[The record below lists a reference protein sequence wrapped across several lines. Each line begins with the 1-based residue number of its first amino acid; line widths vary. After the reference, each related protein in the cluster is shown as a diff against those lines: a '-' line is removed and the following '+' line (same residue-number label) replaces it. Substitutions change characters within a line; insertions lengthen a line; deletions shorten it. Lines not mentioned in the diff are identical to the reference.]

1 MKDPSVRVL
10 SCRARCFEFQR
21 KEFQRGISGFN
32 DPEMSRLF
40 LQQVNGSYNNRL
52 DMTTAQSEWNGLDRL
67 GMTRRLVN
75 DLPRRQGDIQKHCDS
90 PCLCASV
97 VQKIIAYLNNSFKPK
112 SFYMKK
118 LFFMLAVVILNSLIA
133 CNSDAG
139 GMSATAKKN
148 KEVNTAIM
156 KAYESG
162 DLSKMGDYI
171 AADAVDHGGDTGDIK
186 GLDSIVAAMKRY
198 HDQTENVKT
207 EVIREMADDEYVIV
221 WSKVSGTAKVDMMGM
236 KAGQSYTLNG
246 VDIGKFKDG
255 KAVEHW
261 LYMDPKELA
270 QMMMPSLSNTF
281 PASDAIM
288 TSDTAIM
295 NPPKN

>member
-1 MKDPSVRVL
+1 M
-10 SCRARCFEFQR
+10 R
-21 KEFQRGISGFN
+21 KL
-32 DPEMSRLF
+32 MLF
-40 LQQVNGSYNNRL
+40 
-52 DMTTAQSEWNGLDRL
+52 
-67 GMTRRLVN
+67 
-75 DLPRRQGDIQKHCDS
+75 
-90 PCLCASV
+90 
-97 VQKIIAYLNNSFKPK
+97 SF
-112 SFYMKK
+112 
-118 LFFMLAVVILNSLIA
+118 VILSVA
-133 CNSDAG
+133 YMSCNSAEG
-139 GMSATAKKN
+139 GMSTTAKKN
-148 KEVNTAIM
+148 LEVNTAIM

-162 DLSKMGDYI
+162 DFSKMGDYI

-198 HDQTENVKT
+198 HAQTENVKT

-246 VDIGKFKDG
+246 VDIGRFKDG

-261 LYMDPKELA
+261 LYMDPREMM
-270 QMMMPSLSNTF
+270 QMMMPSMSDAF
-281 PASDAIM
+281 PASDAIV

>member
-1 MKDPSVRVL
+1 
-10 SCRARCFEFQR
+10 
-21 KEFQRGISGFN
+21 
-32 DPEMSRLF
+32 
-40 LQQVNGSYNNRL
+40 
-52 DMTTAQSEWNGLDRL
+52 
-67 GMTRRLVN
+67 
-75 DLPRRQGDIQKHCDS
+75 
-90 PCLCASV
+90 
-97 VQKIIAYLNNSFKPK
+97 
-112 SFYMKK
+112 MKK

-198 HDQTENVKT
+198 HEQMNHMRT
-207 EVIREMADDEYVIV
+207 EVIKEIADDEYVIV
-221 WSKVSGTAKVDMMGM
+221 WSKISGTAKIDMMGM
-236 KAGQSYTLNG
+236 KAGQSYTMNG
-246 VDIGKFKDG
+246 VDIAKFKDG

-261 LYMDPKELA
+261 IFIDPKDIA
-270 QMMMPSLSNTF
+270 QMMTPSMNTL
-281 PASDAIM
+281 PLSDAIV
-288 TSDTAIM
+288 TDDSAIR
-295 NPPKN
+295 NPPKKRN

>member
-1 MKDPSVRVL
+1 
-10 SCRARCFEFQR
+10 
-21 KEFQRGISGFN
+21 
-32 DPEMSRLF
+32 
-40 LQQVNGSYNNRL
+40 
-52 DMTTAQSEWNGLDRL
+52 
-67 GMTRRLVN
+67 
-75 DLPRRQGDIQKHCDS
+75 
-90 PCLCASV
+90 
-97 VQKIIAYLNNSFKPK
+97 
-112 SFYMKK
+112 MKK

-171 AADAVDHGGDTGDIK
+171 AADAVDHGGDMGDIK

-207 EVIREMADDEYVIV
+207 EVIREWADDEYVIV

-270 QMMMPSLSNTF
+270 QMMMPSVSNTF
-281 PASDAIM
+281 PASDAIV